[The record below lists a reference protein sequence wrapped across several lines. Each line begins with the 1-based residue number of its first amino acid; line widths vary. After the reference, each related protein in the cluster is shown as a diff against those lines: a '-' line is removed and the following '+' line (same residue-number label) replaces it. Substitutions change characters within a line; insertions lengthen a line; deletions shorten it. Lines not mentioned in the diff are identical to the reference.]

1 MLDMIEI
8 STRMEPVDVARIL
21 ANMALELQQDGTP
34 AAMLDR
40 VSQYARMV
48 LDADDAGI
56 LRIHTRSEITT
67 PAATTP
73 RVDRAHRLQVEYDE
87 GPCLDA
93 INGRAT
99 YRTDD
104 VRSDLRWPHW
114 GPAAAEI
121 GIRSAL
127 GVRLATRTR
136 GYGSLNIYAD
146 RPSAFSTADE
156 QVAEMLA
163 AHATAALVA
172 GERAE
177 GLTTALESRTTIGQA
192 QGILMEKFDITSSAA
207 FEFLKRISQHE
218 NKRLHTVAEAIV
230 VQREANARPSET
242 DQTL

>member
-1 MLDMIEI
+1 M
-8 STRMEPVDVARIL
+8 DVARML
-21 ANMALELQQDGTP
+21 ADMALELQQDQAP
-34 AAMLDR
+34 PAMLNR
-40 VSQYARMV
+40 VAQYAR
-48 LDADDAGI
+48 LALNADDAGI
-56 LRIHTRSEITT
+56 MRIHTRSNIQT

-73 RVDRAHRLQVEYDE
+73 RVDRAHQLQVEYDE

-104 VRSDLRWPHW
+104 VGSDLRWPRW
-114 GPAAAEI
+114 GPAAAAI
-121 GIRSAL
+121 GIHSAV

-146 RPSAFSTADE
+146 RPSAFTATDE

-163 AHATAALVA
+163 AHATSALVA

-177 GLTTALESRTTIGQA
+177 GLTAALESRTTIGQA
-192 QGILMEKFDITSSAA
+192 QGILMEKFDIKADAA

-230 VQREANARPSET
+230 VQREANARPSTT
-242 DQTL
+242 DLAQDEES